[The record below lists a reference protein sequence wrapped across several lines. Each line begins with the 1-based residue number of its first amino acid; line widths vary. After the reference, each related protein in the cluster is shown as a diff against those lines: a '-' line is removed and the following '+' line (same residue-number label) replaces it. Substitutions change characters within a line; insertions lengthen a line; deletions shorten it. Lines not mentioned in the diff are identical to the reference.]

1 MDDPLGLG
9 KPRDAQTARRI
20 KAWVKELWSLP
31 ETAVV
36 MVSELRCYE
45 QDCAPLETVITV
57 QCGDGAYLERRLHKA
72 MADIEHSD
80 IAVCTAPG

>member
-1 MDDPLGLG
+1 MDDPLDLG
-9 KPRDAQTARRI
+9 KPCNGQTARRI
-20 KAWVKELWSLP
+20 KAWVVELWSLP

-36 MVSELRCYE
+36 MESELRCYK

-57 QCGDGAYLERRLHKA
+57 QFDDRANLERRLHKA

-80 IAVCTAPG
+80 IAVCAAPG